1 MPDTLPPI
9 HSALI
14 APLEAP
20 YYSLTFSCYHNVV
33 LIPGKACF
41 EARNFMADIREEIDE
56 LKKKLDAV
64 ILAHTYQPGDIQD
77 CADYV
82 GDSYGLSVQASRT
95 DASVIIFC
103 GVRFM
108 AETAAILNPS
118 RKVILPEP
126 LAGCPMADMITP
138 KDLQTLKAQHP
149 NHLVMCYVNS
159 TAEIKALSDVCCT
172 SSNAEMIAQQLPA
185 DRGIIFVPDRYL
197 GSWVQEKTGRAM
209 VLWDGLCPTHFR
221 ILPEKILAMRK
232 VHPEADLL
240 IHPEA
245 PHECRI
251 LADAVL
257 STGGMCNYV
266 AASGKKEFIIAT
278 ETGILHTLKKNNP
291 GKEFFPVSKD
301 IICPNMKRGS
311 LLSVKNAL
319 LGVGGE
325 RIIVEKEIALK
336 AYRSLEKMLE
346 LSGDSAANRSSN
358 QSGSLS

>member
-1 MPDTLPPI
+1 MYWQRNHYCTHGGGILFFALFYLPHCGI
-9 HSALI
+9 N
-14 APLEAP
+14 
-20 YYSLTFSCYHNVV
+20 TFKGM
-33 LIPGKACF
+33 LGG
-41 EARNFMADIREEIDE
+41 RNPMTDIREEITE
-56 LKKKLDAV
+56 LKEKLDAV
-64 ILAHTYQPGDIQD
+64 ILAHTYQPGDVQD

-82 GDSYGLSVQASRT
+82 GDSYGLSVRASRT
-95 DASVIIFC
+95 SASVIIFC

-126 LAGCPMADMITP
+126 LAGCPMADMITTR
-138 KDLQTLKAQHP
+138 DLQNLKAQYP

-172 SSNAEMIAQQLPA
+172 SANAELIARQLPA

-197 GSWVQEKTGRAM
+197 GSWVEERTGRNM
-209 VLWDGLCPTHFR
+209 VLWDGLCPTHLR
-221 ILPEKILAMRK
+221 ILPDKILAVRK
-232 VHPEADLL
+232 LHPEADLL

-257 STGGMCNYV
+257 STGGMCSYV
-266 AASGKKEFIIAT
+266 AASPKKEFIIAT

-301 IICPNMKRGS
+301 ILCPNMKRGS
-311 LLSVKNAL
+311 LLSIKNAL

-325 RIIVEKEIALK
+325 RITVVKEIALK
-336 AYRSLEKMLE
+336 ACQSLEKMLE
-346 LSGDSAANRSSN
+346 LSGDAATSRSSN
-358 QSGSLS
+358 QFSDIAKAF